1 MDGNRHCY
9 PVSFFIA
16 HSVLTFVPFDSA
28 SASIC
33 TWLSVF
39 QSYHWKPDFYF
50 WRFTST
56 FSSISTS
63 YSSENFSNYT
73 DLEFLKCVSVYI
85 SKLCNC
91 FCAINILP
99 DMVRITDRCVTWYV
113 IFIVYNFINSSS
125 RPRAHKNFHSY
136 GKIFLCSPSSS
147 LAGGLK
153 WILYSH
159 PSQTLLVATDPPSCQ
174 LKKCDPRVSGLFST
188 MFV

>member
-39 QSYHWKPDFYF
+39 QSYHWKPDFYY

-63 YSSENFSNYT
+63 YSSENFSKYT
-73 DLEFLKCVSVYI
+73 DLEIFEVCFCLYL
-85 SKLCNC
+85 KLCNC
-91 FCAINILP
+91 FCAISILS
-99 DMVRITDRCVTWYV
+99 DMARITDRCVTWYF

-125 RPRAHKNFHSY
+125 RPIAHKNFHSY
-136 GKIFLCSPSSS
+136 GKN
-147 LAGGLK
+147 
-153 WILYSH
+153 ILMF
-159 PSQTLLVATDPPSCQ
+159 PLLLIGRWP
-174 LKKCDPRVSGLFST
+174 
-188 MFV
+188 

>member
-1 MDGNRHCY
+1 MVVDLLLYNNDEFPCKLNLFFVKLHAHDMIDRGFVVCFHLCYWMTSTMKHQQEMDGNRHCY

-63 YSSENFSNYT
+63 YSSENFSKYT
-73 DLEFLKCVSVYI
+73 DLEIFEV
-85 SKLCNC
+85 C
-91 FCAINILP
+91 FCLYLKTLQLFLR
-99 DMVRITDRCVTWYV
+99 DKYLTRHGEDY
-113 IFIVYNFINSSS
+113 
-125 RPRAHKNFHSY
+125 RPLRYMIRHFY
-136 GKIFLCSPSSS
+136 RL
-147 LAGGLK
+147 
-153 WILYSH
+153 
-159 PSQTLLVATDPPSCQ
+159 
-174 LKKCDPRVSGLFST
+174 
-188 MFV
+188 